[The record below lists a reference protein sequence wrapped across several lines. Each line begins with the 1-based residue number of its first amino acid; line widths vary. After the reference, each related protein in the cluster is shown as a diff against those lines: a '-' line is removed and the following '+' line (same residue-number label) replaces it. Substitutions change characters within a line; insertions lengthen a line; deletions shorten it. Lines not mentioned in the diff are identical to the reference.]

1 MLTLFTIL
9 QILVVEAA
17 LLKFGDE
24 WWDGSSWLAN
34 YEEWPEQ
41 KEIIPTR
48 ESEKEATLIRE
59 VMCVAA

>member
-1 MLTLFTIL
+1 M
-9 QILVVEAA
+9 VVEAVM
-17 LLKFGDE
+17 LKFGDE
-24 WWDGSSWLAN
+24 WWNGSSWLAN
-34 YEEWPEQ
+34 HEEWPEQ